1 MYIYSA
7 FTQPSCKGHIF
18 IEADKKDHA
27 KHAARRV
34 RGLMSSRIADP
45 VRRFESLD

>member
-7 FTQPSCKGHIF
+7 FTQPSCKGFIY

-27 KHAARRV
+27 KAAARRV
-34 RGLMSSRIADP
+34 RGLMSSRVSDP
-45 VRRFESLD
+45 VFK